1 MRIIFPIW
9 QKLKK
14 ICKKLPIFRN
24 IFPINTI
31 TITQK
36 ELLDYCLKQAQ
47 QLAESQYLE
56 IDSDYNLLDNHNWC
70 ISNTNTINNNTEYI
84 TLSHQ
89 EEAPI
94 KPNFDFIELKRDIIL
109 LKIKYKRMAGDISF
123 EIIVPI
129 TAYKNIVS

>member
-31 TITQK
+31 TQK

-47 QLAESQYLE
+47 QLAESQYLV
-56 IDSDYNLLDNHNWC
+56 IDSDYNLLENGK
-70 ISNTNTINNNTEYI
+70 
-84 TLSHQ
+84 
-89 EEAPI
+89 AI
-94 KPNFDFIELKRDIIL
+94 KPKIEINDSFERMVVIDIIYQIIPEHI
-109 LKIKYKRMAGDISF
+109 IKKLNMSKPKYIVRGKEIYKFDKVI
-123 EIIVPI
+123 
-129 TAYKNIVS
+129 

>member
-24 IFPINTI
+24 IFPIN

-56 IDSDYNLLDNHNWC
+56 IDSDYNLLDNGK
-70 ISNTNTINNNTEYI
+70 
-84 TLSHQ
+84 
-89 EEAPI
+89 AI
-94 KPNFDFIELKRDIIL
+94 KPKIEINDSFDWMVVIDII
-109 LKIKYKRMAGDISF
+109 Y
-123 EIIVPI
+123 EIIMPEHINIKKLNMSKPKYVVRGKEI
-129 TAYKNIVS
+129 YKFDKVI

>member
-9 QKLKK
+9 KKLKK

-24 IFPINTI
+24 IFPN

-56 IDSDYNLLDNHNWC
+56 IDSDYNLLENGK
-70 ISNTNTINNNTEYI
+70 
-84 TLSHQ
+84 
-89 EEAPI
+89 AI
-94 KPNFDFIELKRDIIL
+94 KPKIEIND
-109 LKIKYKRMAGDISF
+109 SF
-123 EIIVPI
+123 ERMVVIDILYQIMPHHINIKKLNMSKPKYVVRGKEI
-129 TAYKNIVS
+129 YKFDKVI

>member
-24 IFPINTI
+24 IFPNN

-47 QLAESQYLE
+47 ELAKSQYLE
-56 IDSDYNLLDNHNWC
+56 IDSDYNLLDNG
-70 ISNTNTINNNTEYI
+70 Y
-84 TLSHQ
+84 
-89 EEAPI
+89 AI
-94 KPNFDFIELKRDIIL
+94 KP
-109 LKIKYKRMAGDISF
+109 KIVINDSF
-123 EIIVPI
+123 ERMVVIDILYQIVPEHI
-129 TAYKNIVS
+129 NIKKINMSKPKYVVRGKEIYKFDKVI

>member
-14 ICKKLPIFRN
+14 ICRKLPIFRN
-24 IFPINTI
+24 IFPIN

-56 IDSDYNLLDNHNWC
+56 IDSDYNLLENGK
-70 ISNTNTINNNTEYI
+70 
-84 TLSHQ
+84 
-89 EEAPI
+89 AI
-94 KPNFDFIELKRDIIL
+94 KPKIEIND
-109 LKIKYKRMAGDISF
+109 SF
-123 EIIVPI
+123 ERMVVIDIVYEIIPEHINIKKLNMSKPKYVVRGKEI
-129 TAYKNIVS
+129 YKFDKVI

>member
-24 IFPINTI
+24 LFPIN

-47 QLAESQYLE
+47 QLAESQYIE
-56 IDSDYNLLDNHNWC
+56 IDSDYNLLENGV
-70 ISNTNTINNNTEYI
+70 
-84 TLSHQ
+84 
-89 EEAPI
+89 AI
-94 KPNFDFIELKRDIIL
+94 KPKIEIND
-109 LKIKYKRMAGDISF
+109 SF
-123 EIIVPI
+123 ERMVVIDIVYQIIPEHINIKKINMSKPKYVLRGKEI
-129 TAYKNIVS
+129 YKFDKVI